1 MSAASDLVWG
11 SGFPIT
17 GGDVPVKNTSGSA
30 LTAGQLV
37 KLDTSNP
44 ISASQPFMGIVLT
57 SAVAD
62 FPFGFL
68 VENIPIAG
76 TGRCR
81 IEGIA
86 VGIAVGAITVGTI
99 VGASAATSGDVVAY
113 TATDPSVGQI
123 CNTTTAAADPALVRM
138 AVSRNA

>member
-17 GGDVPVKNTSGSA
+17 GGDVPVKNTSGGA
-30 LTAGQLV
+30 LTSGQLV
-37 KLDTSNP
+37 KLDASNP
-44 ISASQPFMGIVLT
+44 LSASQPFMGVVAT
-57 SAVAD
+57 AAVTD
-62 FPFGFL
+62 YPFGFL
-68 VENIPIAG
+68 VENVPTGA

-86 VGIAVGAITVGTI
+86 VGIALGAVTVGAV
-99 VGASAATSGDVVAY
+99 VGASATAGQVTTY
-113 TATDPSVGQI
+113 TPTDPSVGQA
-123 CNTTTAAADPALVRM
+123 CSTTTTAADPILVRM